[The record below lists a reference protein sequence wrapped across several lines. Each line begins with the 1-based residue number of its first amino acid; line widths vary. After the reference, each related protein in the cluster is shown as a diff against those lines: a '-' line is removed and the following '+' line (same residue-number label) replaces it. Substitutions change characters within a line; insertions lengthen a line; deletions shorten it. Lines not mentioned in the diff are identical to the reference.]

1 MIKLAIAVVAFGAL
15 TAATPV
21 VAADM
26 ALKAPPPAPS
36 APWAGWYIGVNVGG
50 SFGRATDTST
60 FAGGVPFS
68 ATSSRLDGVLGGGQI
83 GYNLQSGSWVFGLE
97 TDIQGTGERGSAPSS
112 LSVTAITTLPAPVT
126 TTGTLGDSEKLPWF
140 GTARG
145 RIGIAAIPGWLLYA
159 TGGLAYGQ
167 IDSDTTFT
175 VAGVS
180 AINNFQR
187 TRAGWT
193 VGGGVEAWL
202 GHNWT
207 AKLEYLYL
215 DFGSFSNTFT
225 AIAPFTP
232 ITLTSHVTDNVVRVG
247 LNYHF
252 SPSPV
257 VAKY

>member
-1 MIKLAIAVVAFGAL
+1 MRKLAIAAVAFVVVA
-15 TAATPV
+15 AATPV

-36 APWAGWYIGVNVGG
+36 DPWAGWYIGANVGG

-60 FAGGVPFS
+60 YAGGVPFG
-68 ATSSRLDGVLGGGQI
+68 ATSSRLDGILGGGQI
-83 GYNLQSGSWVFGLE
+83 GYNWQSGSWVLGLE
-97 TDIQGTGERGSAPSS
+97 ADIQGTGERGSAPSS
-112 LSVTAITTLPAPVT
+112 QSFIPFATFFIPPV
-126 TTGTLGDSEKLPWF
+126 TGTLSDTEKLPWF

-145 RIGIAAIPGWLLYA
+145 RIGIATAPGWLLYA

-167 IDSDTTFT
+167 IDSATTFT
-175 VAGVS
+175 QSGVS
-180 AINNFQR
+180 MVNNFHT

-193 VGGGVEAWL
+193 AGAGVEAWL

-232 ITLTSHVTDNVVRVG
+232 MTLTSHVTDNVVRVG

-252 SPSPV
+252 SPSPA
-257 VAKY
+257 VANY